1 MGDSC
6 PFIFGTSNQ
15 GTKHGCLDSDGD
27 LWADTEDAFPTE
39 DSQWLDSD
47 GDGWG
52 DNQTAGAYRL
62 DHWPND
68 PSKNAG
74 TADMTCSTPP
84 NIDLASS
91 GQFTFT
97 CTITTQMSNAGV
109 RVEWQSMS
117 SVSADSNIQVLTF
130 NSETGNTQI
139 VSFAGT
145 ANSLGSFDLVITAKE
160 PGSNI
165 AMDTVSIPLDVKDS
179 RIVDE
184 MVDDQTDL
192 INKALREPIVQA
204 ALGGLV
210 LFVLMGALIIRGKAN
225 TIKRNIE
232 RREHAQV
239 VLKNRINNQSV
250 SDEIRRVEFGLN
262 RDIPPP
268 PPGFG

>member
-1 MGDSC
+1 LT
-6 PFIFGTSNQ
+6 FGTSSQ
-15 GTKHGCLDSDGD
+15 GTKHGCLDTDGD
-27 LWADTEDAFPTE
+27 LWADIEDAFPTE

-52 DNQTAGAYRL
+52 DNQTAGSYKL
-62 DHWPND
+62 DHWPSD
-68 PSKNAG
+68 PLKNAG
-74 TADMTCSTPP
+74 EAEMTCSSPP
-84 NIDLASS
+84 EIDLASS

-97 CTITTQMSNAGV
+97 CTITTQMSSAGV

-130 NSETGNTQI
+130 NSETGSMQT
-139 VSFAGT
+139 VSFAGN
-145 ANSLGSFDLVITAKE
+145 ANSLGDYNLIITAKE
-160 PGSNI
+160 PGSDV
-165 AMDTVSIPLDVKDS
+165 AMDTVSLSLIVEDS

-184 MVDDQTDL
+184 IVDDQTDL
-192 INKALREPIVQA
+192 INKALREPVVQA

-210 LFVLMGALIIRGKAN
+210 LFVLMGALIIRGKSN

-239 VLKNRINNQSV
+239 VLKNRFNNQAV

-268 PPGFG
+268 PPGF